1 MDILIGVFAL
11 LGFVALTAATGV
23 FVAIEFALTGMERA
37 TIDEHARSRGDAR
50 AHAIQQAHNNLS
62 FELSGAQLGITM
74 TTLATGFLAEP
85 VLSQYFRPLLEWAH
99 LPADVARTVA
109 LALAMVVATLLSMV
123 YGELV
128 PKNFAITDPLR
139 VARLTVLPVRAFN
152 RVFTWFIKALNACAN
167 AVVRKL
173 GMEPAEELASAR
185 SAQELVALVR
195 NSAKQG
201 GIEASQA
208 EMLDRSLKFGEA
220 TAEDFMTPRST
231 IEYLEVD
238 DTVSDLL
245 TLALSTGHSRFP
257 VVEGDLD
264 ATVGVVHVKDAF
276 AIPAPKRPHVAV
288 QRLARPVP
296 TVPASLDGDAVLE
309 RVRSAGS
316 QVVLV
321 ADEYGGT
328 AGIVTI
334 EDVVE
339 EILGAVYDEYDD
351 ADQEREVRRMGAS
364 FEVVGLMRVDELA
377 EEVGYTPPEGPFE
390 TLGGVIMATLGRIP
404 AVGDTVILPTSD
416 HEVLDNFA
424 SGYHGRW
431 QAHVTEMDGRRIE
444 RAVLTPIS
452 DEVAQRALA
461 EAESAAARSAEGKVG
476 F

>member
-1 MDILIGVFAL
+1 MEILLSIVAL
-11 LGFVALTAATGV
+11 VGFVALTAATGL
-23 FVAIEFALTGMERA
+23 FVAIEFALTGMERS
-37 TIDEHARSRGDAR
+37 TIDEHAHAKGDAR
-50 AHAIQQAHNNLS
+50 ALAIQRAHNDLS

-85 VLSQYFRPLLEWAH
+85 VLSRYFQPLLELAH
-99 LPADVARTVA
+99 LSPELSSKLA
-109 LALAMVVATLLSMV
+109 LALALIVATMLSMV

-139 VARLTVLPVRAFN
+139 VARITVLPVRGFN
-152 RVFTWFIKALNACAN
+152 KVFGWAIKALNACAN

-201 GIEASQA
+201 GIEQSQA

-231 IEYLEVD
+231 IEYLGVD
-238 DTVSDLL
+238 DSVADLL
-245 TLALSTGHSRFP
+245 NMALETGHSRFP

-276 AIPAPKRPHVAV
+276 AVPAPKRPHV
-288 QRLARPVP
+288 QLRRLARPVP
-296 TVPASLDGDAVLE
+296 VVPASLDGDAVLN

-364 FEVVGLMRVDELA
+364 FEVVGLMRIDELP
-377 EEVGYTPPEGPFE
+377 ERVGYTPPEGPYE

-404 AVGDTVILPTSD
+404 DVGDTVTLPASH
-416 HEVLDNFA
+416 HEAMDNFS
-424 SGYHGRW
+424 SGYHNRW
-431 QAHVTEMDGRRIE
+431 QAQVTEMDGRRIE
-444 RAVLTPIS
+444 RALLTPLP
-452 DEVAQRALA
+452 DPK
-461 EAESAAARSAEGKVG
+461 EGS
-476 F
+476 